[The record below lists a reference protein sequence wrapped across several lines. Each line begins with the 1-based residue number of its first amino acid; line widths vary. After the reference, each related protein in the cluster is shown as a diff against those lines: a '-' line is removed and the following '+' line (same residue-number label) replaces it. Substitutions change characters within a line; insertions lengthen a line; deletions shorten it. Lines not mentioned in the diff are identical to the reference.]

1 MAKSTVSHRLDGEL
15 LARADVYAKTRGVTR
30 SILIEEGLRTIL
42 DLAEGGVPDLPETER
57 AKPGPKPKVKPKPF
71 MTRDE
76 LNLIRQRALNDHRYG
91 GSS

>member
-30 SILIEEGLRTIL
+30 SILIEEGLRQLL

-57 AKPGPKPKVKPKPF
+57 EKPGPKPKVQAVREQVPAPNLLAL
-71 MTRDE
+71 RQAR
-76 LNLIRQRALNDHRYG
+76 LNKEMG
-91 GSS
+91 W